1 MRISDWSSDVC
12 SSDLYQ
18 GVATAAGGG
27 KDRPWRDQARTRSPV
42 DGLAG
47 KRCRG
52 ADAPRLAGS
61 VAEDQL
67 DAHSARANAELPVI
81 DGPHRIAGTVYC
93 ITRIEKVLD
102 EKGRRVLEVRKG
114 GVQGKS
120 GSCRVR
126 VGQRRII

>member
-47 KRCRG
+47 KRWRG

-67 DAHSARANAELPVI
+67 DAHRARATADVPVI
-81 DGPHRIAGTVYC
+81 DGRHRLAGTVYL
-93 ITRIEKVLD
+93 IPRLEQVVHETGLLDIAHSDTGAVLH
-102 EKGRRVLEVRKG
+102 
-114 GVQGKS
+114 
-120 GSCRVR
+120 
-126 VGQRRII
+126 

>member
-47 KRCRG
+47 KRWRG
-52 ADAPRLAGS
+52 ADAPRLAGP

-67 DAHSARANAELPVI
+67 DAHRARAKADLPVI
-81 DGPHRIAGTVYC
+81 DGRHRIAGTVSG
-93 ITRIEKVLD
+93 IPR
-102 EKGRRVLEVRKG
+102 LEHVFYQ
-114 GVQGKS
+114 QGPPELAQ
-120 GSCRVR
+120 GDT
-126 VGQRRII
+126 GQ